1 MREIV
6 GFVREQ
12 SSITF
17 WQRCSAVRTAP
28 HSDSVVWLHVTTSRA
43 AIAAGKSG
51 ATATAKHV
59 SKAAP
64 HAISPK
70 RNAVASGKCRNSIRV
85 AFRQ

>member
-51 ATATAKHV
+51 ATATAKQGG
-59 SKAAP
+59 AP
-64 HAISPK
+64 CYLAEEE
-70 RNAVASGKCRNSIRV
+70 RSGEREVQKLDQGG
-85 AFRQ
+85 F